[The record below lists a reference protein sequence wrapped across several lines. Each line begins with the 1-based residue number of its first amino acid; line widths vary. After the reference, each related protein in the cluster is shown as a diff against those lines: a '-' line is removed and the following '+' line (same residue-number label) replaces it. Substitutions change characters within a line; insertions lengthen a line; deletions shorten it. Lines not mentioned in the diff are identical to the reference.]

1 MPSQKCQRINV
12 LNHYTVPQRMSN
24 SPPTPQPHA
33 TTEKL
38 DKEKSRVKE
47 LEEAKQEQ
55 QAVINKM
62 TREMQKMQERS
73 KSEKA
78 SSDQKSQQRWE
89 EEKVR
94 LLEDHRL
101 QMEDLSRREE
111 QYAAEIIELQ
121 NEINDLINEQTT
133 HENEYNLWEDEKEKL
148 IQRFNSKS
156 DELQRAMEDLE
167 QLNAEN
173 AEYLQ
178 KIDDYESSMGT
189 PGKDEFE
196 QSHVRS
202 R

>member
-1 MPSQKCQRINV
+1 
-12 LNHYTVPQRMSN
+12 
-24 SPPTPQPHA
+24 
-33 TTEKL
+33 
-38 DKEKSRVKE
+38 
-47 LEEAKQEQ
+47 
-55 QAVINKM
+55 
-62 TREMQKMQERS
+62 MQERS

-189 PGKDEFE
+189 PGKDGFE